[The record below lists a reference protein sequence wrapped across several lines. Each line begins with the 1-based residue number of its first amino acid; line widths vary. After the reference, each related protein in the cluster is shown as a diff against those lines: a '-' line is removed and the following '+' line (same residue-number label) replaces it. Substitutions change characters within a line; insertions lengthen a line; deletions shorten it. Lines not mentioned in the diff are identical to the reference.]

1 MAVPVPLARSVV
13 PVSQIEPANWNGW
26 LDGPGTN
33 RSGTLRFSN
42 ANTAIAQEG
51 YALVVVGANTLV
63 YNPGGAGVEDTFI
76 KVEINGA
83 TDLAGFACIK
93 DITSTTASGSNETFI
108 LNLKP
113 EEMITHGNA
122 DPVNLSPF
130 VKFNFHWFSVDSAG
144 THITED
150 DDMSGGVDI
159 YGVWMMGAL
168 RFKPA
173 IIPSG
178 MNATVLIEE

>member
-13 PVSQIEPANWNGW
+13 PVTQIEPANWNGTA
-26 LDGPGTN
+26 DGSGTN

-42 ANTAIAQEG
+42 ANTARAQEG

-63 YNPGGAGVEDTFI
+63 YDPGSVEDTFI

-83 TDLAGFACIK
+83 TDVAGFACIK

-113 EEMITHGNA
+113 EEMITSGNA
-122 DPVNLSPF
+122 DPANLSPF
-130 VKFNFHWFSVDSAG
+130 VKFNFHWFSVDSEG
-144 THITED
+144 THITNGAH
-150 DDMSGGVDI
+150 MSGGVDI
-159 YGVWMMGAL
+159 YGVWIMGAL
-168 RFKPA
+168 RYKPA